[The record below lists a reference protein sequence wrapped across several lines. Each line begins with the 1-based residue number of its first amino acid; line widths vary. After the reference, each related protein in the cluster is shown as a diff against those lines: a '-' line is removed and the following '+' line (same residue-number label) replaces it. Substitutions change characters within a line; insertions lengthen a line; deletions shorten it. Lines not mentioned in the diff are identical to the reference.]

1 MQTRSKI
8 MNFKDTRF
16 CDCLWLDPGAVFL
29 VWWRGGRKFAGL
41 GVIVIKKV
49 HFVTGTPVHAKPVFY
64 PTRQV

>member
-1 MQTRSKI
+1 VQTRSKI

-41 GVIVIKKV
+41 GVSIIKR
-49 HFVTGTPVHAKPVFY
+49 FTS
-64 PTRQV
+64 